1 MNGRI
6 QKIFFRINN
15 VSLSFENAEEM
26 SEKENIMIKNI
37 IEIAEHNLYEKVNGF
52 KRVDRNLL
60 KDWSMKI
67 NDILK

>member
-1 MNGRI
+1 M
-6 QKIFFRINN
+6 
-15 VSLSFENAEEM
+15 SFENAEEM